1 MKKYL
6 KQAKDEGLNWQT
18 ALIEDTETEIK
29 LLIRAA
35 VFGAW
40 AWTTLNR
47 KIVELVNKTAEEIE
61 IEELKE
67 RARVSLLAFATI
79 AYRTFAAAMSGVNV
93 KILPQVVKY
102 TERGDKSAERLLRKS
117 ISGGYFDTA
126 QPLNI
131 YAKDYMAKVQ
141 GALDELAQSTAK
153 DDYSSRVSL
162 RNISEMSVRWE
173 EKQKARQ
180 KLIDDGE
187 DIVWISTHANC
198 SVRCQKYQG
207 RLYSMSNQS
216 GVIDGIKYDPL
227 SDATDVFYT
236 TKSGKTYKNG
246 CISGYN
252 CRHYL
257 IPYRKGNR
265 PFEVPADV
273 VEKQRKINR
282 TQRAMERGV
291 RDARLVAEL
300 SIGKDAQKAKKVAAA
315 RYKCYREYCKR
326 NNVAYYPSRV
336 QIWDSDVVADAWQE
350 SQAIDE
356 GRKPRRKI

>member
-40 AWTTLNR
+40 TWAVLNR
-47 KIVELVNKTAEEIE
+47 RITELVNKTAEEIE

-67 RARVSLLAFATI
+67 RARISLLAFATI

-102 TERGDKSAERLLRKS
+102 TESGDKRAERIIRQAYRS
-117 ISGGYFDTA
+117 DYFDTA

-131 YAKDYMAKVQ
+131 YAKDYMEKVQ

-187 DIVWISTHANC
+187 DLVWISTHANC

-207 RLYSMSNQS
+207 QLYSLS
-216 GVIDGIKYDPL
+216 GKKGFVDGIEYNPL
-227 SDATDVFYT
+227 TKATDVLYT
-236 TKSGKTYKNG
+236 TKSGKTTVQLSDYIGNKLQHDANLRDNYAAG
-246 CISGYN
+246 G
-252 CRHYL
+252 
-257 IPYRKGNR
+257 IP
-265 PFEVPADV
+265 
-273 VEKQRKINR
+273 
-282 TQRAMERGV
+282 
-291 RDARLVAEL
+291 
-300 SIGKDAQKAKKVAAA
+300 KDAFIQQLNNISK
-315 RYKCYREYCKR
+315 RETDEYMSKITEEQR
-326 NNVAYYPSRV
+326 QR
-336 QIWDSDVVADAWQE
+336 
-350 SQAIDE
+350 QAEPFGELDNL
-356 GRKPRRKI
+356 GLGL

>member
-40 AWTTLNR
+40 TWAVLNR
-47 KIVELVNKTAEEIE
+47 RITELVNKTAEEIE

-102 TERGDKSAERLLRKS
+102 TESGDKRAERLIRKS

-131 YAKDYMAKVQ
+131 YAKDYMEKVQ
-141 GALDELAQSTAK
+141 GALDELALSTAK

-173 EKQKARQ
+173 EKEKARQ

-187 DIVWISTHANC
+187 DLVWISTHANC

-207 RLYSMSNQS
+207 QLYSLS
-216 GVIDGIKYDPL
+216 GKKGFVDGIEYNPL
-227 SDATDVFYT
+227 TKATDVFYT

-300 SIGKDAQKAKKVAAA
+300 SIGKDAQEAKKVAAA
-315 RYKCYREYCKR
+315 RYKRYREYCLR

-336 QIWDSDVVADAWQE
+336 QVWDSDVVADAWQE

-356 GRKPRRKI
+356 GRKPRKKI

>member
-79 AYRTFAAAMSGVNV
+79 AYRTFAAAMSGVDL

-102 TERGDKSAERLLRKS
+102 TNSGDKRAERLLRKS

-131 YAKDYMAKVQ
+131 YAKDYMATVQ

-265 PFEVPADV
+265 PFEVPAAV

-300 SIGKDAQKAKKVAAA
+300 SIGKDAYEAKKVAAA
-315 RYKCYREYCKR
+315 RYKRYREYSLR

-336 QIWDSDVVADAWQE
+336 QIWDSDVVTDAWQE
-350 SQAIDE
+350 STVIDE